1 MDDEVQIIK
10 ACDIEKNLMG
20 ASHKIILNP
29 FYHGAGPKQVT
40 LTALT
45 SDNKEMKLIKTLTNS
60 NIL

>member
-10 ACDIEKNLMG
+10 ACDIEKNIMG
-20 ASHKIILNP
+20 ASHKIINP
-29 FYHGAGPKQVT
+29 FYHAASGPKQVT

-45 SDNKEMKLIKTLTNS
+45 SDDKEMKLIKTLTNS